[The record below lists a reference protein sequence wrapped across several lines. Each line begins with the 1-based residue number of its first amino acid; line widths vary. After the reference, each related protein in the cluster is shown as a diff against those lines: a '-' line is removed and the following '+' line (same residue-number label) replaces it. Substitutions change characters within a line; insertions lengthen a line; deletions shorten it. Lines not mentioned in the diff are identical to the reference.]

1 MLSAKLQRGLRN
13 LTRRLLFLAVCYICT
28 ATALLSQEM
37 KRLSAPQMREDG
49 WATASVESAKLSA
62 ARLQAMESAV
72 RSGEF
77 KKITSVLIARQG
89 KLVYETYF
97 DGSDATLRN
106 TRSATKTVTGMLIGI
121 ALDKKLLAG
130 VNEPV
135 LKFFA
140 DKKPL
145 ANPDPRKEKITIED
159 FLTMSSLLECD
170 DWNQFSRG
178 NEERMY
184 LIEDYVKFTLDLPI
198 KGFPGWT
205 SRPEASPY
213 GRAFSYCTAGVA
225 TLGGVL
231 ERATKKPVPEFA
243 QQNLFAPLG
252 IRKTGWQ
259 MTPSGLAM
267 TGGGLGLQSR
277 DYLKLAQ
284 LYADGGVW
292 NGKRVVTESWV
303 KASIQP
309 HAQIDDETRYGY
321 LWWLKTFKSGDRKFA
336 AYFMTGTG
344 GNKIFVFPEQEMTVV
359 LTSENYRVREAHE
372 LSERLLS
379 EYILASIEQ

>member
-1 MLSAKLQRGLRN
+1 
-13 LTRRLLFLAVCYICT
+13 
-28 ATALLSQEM
+28 M
-37 KRLSAPQMREDG
+37 KQDG
-49 WATASVESAKLSA
+49 WVTASVESAKLSA
-62 ARLQAMESAV
+62 ARLQAMESAI

-77 KKITSVLIARQG
+77 KKITSVLVARQG
-89 KLVYETYF
+89 KLVYEAYF

-130 VNEPV
+130 VSEPV
-135 LKFFA
+135 MKFFP
-140 DKKPL
+140 DKKPV

-170 DWNQFSRG
+170 DWNQFSHG

-205 SRPEASPY
+205 TKPSDSPY

-231 ERATKKPVPEFA
+231 ERATKRPVPEFA

-252 IRKTGWQ
+252 IQKAEWQ
-259 MTPSGLAM
+259 ITPSGLAM

-284 LYADGGVW
+284 LYANGGLW
-292 NGKRVVTESWV
+292 NGKRVVSESWV
-303 KASIQP
+303 KVSIQP
-309 HAQIDDETRYGY
+309 QSQIDDATRYGY
-321 LWWLKTFKSGDRKFA
+321 LWWLKTFKSGERKFA
-336 AYFMTGTG
+336 AYYMTGTG
-344 GNKIFVFPEQEMTVV
+344 GNKVLVFPEQEMCVV
-359 LTSENYRVREAHE
+359 VTSENFRVREAHE